1 MIEGV
6 SQSGQLRFMLANPV
20 RTIAVFLG
28 TLYENNFF
36 LDGLGKFGNVDLVIP
51 VVSAASAAALLLGA
65 ALSVHERS
73 SLTRRSAAGLF
84 CLAVVYAGVVMAGLY
99 ITYTPVAMAR
109 VIGLQTR
116 YFIPTY
122 LMLCVLAAA
131 LLSGVLSPRFER
143 SGGDTLARSVALGVS
158 CTLAAVSAVLLFQH
172 YFVGPVTILGYN

>member
-1 MIEGV
+1 MAD
-6 SQSGQLRFMLANPV
+6 F
-20 RTIAVFLG
+20 
-28 TLYENNFF
+28 
-36 LDGLGKFGNVDLVIP
+36 
-51 VVSAASAAALLLGA
+51 ASF
-65 ALSVHERS
+65 
-73 SLTRRSAAGLF
+73 TD
-84 CLAVVYAGVVMAGLY
+84 
-99 ITYTPVAMAR
+99 P
-109 VIGLQTR
+109 